1 MPSLLLATNNP
12 DKIREIQAIFESMH
26 LDIRLVTPADIGL
39 HLDVTEDGKT
49 YAENALKKAQA
60 FSHAALMPALADD
73 SGLEVNVLNGA
84 PGVFS
89 HRFSPVPHATDAD
102 RRRYLLQI
110 LQKRPRPWLAR
121 FHCTVAIVAPHF
133 KRAELFDGQCRGI
146 VIPEERGTGGFG
158 YDPIF
163 LVPELGKTMAQLD
176 MEEKNQISH
185 RARALRAAEEA
196 LETL

>member
-12 DKIREIQAIFESMH
+12 DKIRELQAIFEAMH
-26 LDIRLVTPADIGL
+26 LEIRLMMPADIGL
-39 HLDVTEDGKT
+39 HLDVVEDGKT
-49 YAENALKKAQA
+49 YAENAAKKAVA

-84 PGVFS
+84 PGVLS
-89 HRFSPVPHATDAD
+89 HRFSPIPHATDAD
-102 RRRYLLQI
+102 RRKYLLQI

-121 FHCTVAIVAPHF
+121 FHCTVAITAPHF
-133 KRAELFDGQCRGI
+133 KKVEFFEGECRGI

-163 LVPELGKTMAQLD
+163 LIPELSRTMAQLD

-185 RARALRAAEEA
+185 RARAIRAAEDA
-196 LETL
+196 LERI